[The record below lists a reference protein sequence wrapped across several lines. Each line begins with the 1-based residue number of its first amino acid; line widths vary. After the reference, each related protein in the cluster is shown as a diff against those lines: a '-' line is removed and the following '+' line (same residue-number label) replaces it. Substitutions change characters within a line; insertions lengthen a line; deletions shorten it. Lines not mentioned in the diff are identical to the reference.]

1 MSDLIDRN
9 FAIGVIM
16 EQPGNMDK
24 KTAKELLSR
33 IPSANQLTK
42 ADFAELRH
50 RFGEYVEFIVQDM
63 ISGKGER
70 WK

>member
-24 KTAKELLSR
+24 KTAKELLLR
-33 IPSANQLTK
+33 IPLRLSAQAINAIETIKDWSHDQTVKYKIL
-42 ADFAELRH
+42 
-50 RFGEYVEFIVQDM
+50 
-63 ISGKGER
+63 ISKVGV
-70 WK
+70 